1 MALSIVSSLGTAVS
15 EARHSEKAD
24 YRNDAFSFWKLPE
37 NYRVQLEQATEAS
50 EPLIRR
56 YLFEEYKAPSTRA
69 PSSTLTNYYRIKKFI
84 PAPVRHWMNFVAV
97 RARLRDVFPNWPCE
111 TVLIDLFHQW
121 LRAGLEAI
129 GQRDPLVEYKR
140 EAFAMW
146 EELQSQIQHL
156 VVQQIFRVE
165 LAPQQAAPV
174 ARNIRPG
181 FRPMGGAT
189 GGPAGTPGAPGGNGG
204 NGGNGGRPQ
213 PVRETAAEPVRADI
227 WDKTGRNDPC
237 PCGSG
242 KKYKNCHY
250 REIQA
255 QRSAVR

>member
-1 MALSIVSSLGTAVS
+1 MEVYDAQEAKLTPEIMRLAERQIV
-15 EARHSEKAD
+15 
-24 YRNDAFSFWKLPE
+24 
-37 NYRVQLEQATEAS
+37 
-50 EPLIRR
+50 
-56 YLFEEYKAPSTRA
+56 
-69 PSSTLTNYYRIKKFI
+69 
-84 PAPVRHWMNFVAV
+84 
-97 RARLRDVFPNWPCE
+97 
-111 TVLIDLFHQW
+111 
-121 LRAGLEAI
+121 LRAIDQFWIRHLTDLDILREGIGLVAI

-146 EELQSQIQHL
+146 EELQAQIQHL

-174 ARNIRPG
+174 ARNIRQSL
-181 FRPMGGAT
+181 RDMSGGS
-189 GGPAGTPGAPGGNGG
+189 NGG
-204 NGGNGGRPQ
+204 NGGNGNGRPQ
-213 PVRETAAEPVRADI
+213 PVRETAAEPVRADV